1 MLSKSILSI
10 NGHPPYPN
18 GLPLWG
24 SGGFMKEK
32 FDIIQSTCIPIQI
45 DNCNTDLII
54 PARYLAS
61 TTRDPKFFGDAFMH
75 DLRFDAE
82 GNPVADFVMNQP
94 EYAEAPRKGV
104 HEIIVG
110 GQNWG
115 SGSSRE
121 HAAWA
126 IAGYGVRVVISSSFA
141 DIHRNNL
148 LNCFVLP
155 VIVSKEFQQELF
167 DSIAANPQTEVKV
180 DVPNQTVTNLA
191 TGNSEHFDINSYKKY
206 CLMNAYDDI
215 DFLLSNKEKIEA
227 YEEKEEVVA
236 EDLTPAEEAVR
247 VEEADFQTPPPAPAY
262 VEATNE
268 APAAEPAE
276 EVAPIEVTAHKE
288 SEPFVP
294 KKLLP
299 INRGLASFFFLS
311 LITLGIY
318 GLVVLA
324 KISSEINTVATRYDG
339 RKTTNYLWIYFLWGW
354 LTCGIAGLVWFHCIS
369 NRIGNELQRRQIP
382 YSFGASDYWLWCVL
396 GSFVG
401 FLPLVY
407 THKLLSAM
415 NMLNAD
421 YNQKG

>member
-1 MLSKSILSI
+1 MA
-10 NGHPPYPN
+10 
-18 GLPLWG
+18 
-24 SGGFMKEK
+24 KEK

-180 DVPNQTVTNLA
+180 DVPNKTVTNLA

-215 DFLLSNKEKIEA
+215 DFLLSNKDKIEA
-227 YEEKEEVVA
+227 YEGQGVASA
-236 EDLTPAEEAVR
+236 EDAAV
-247 VEEADFQTPPPAPAY
+247 VEETDFQEPAAPTY

-268 APAAEPAE
+268 APVEEPAE
-276 EVAPIEVTAHKE
+276 EVAPIEVTTHHE

-299 INRGLASFFFLS
+299 INRGLAKFFLLS
-311 LITLGIY
+311 MVTLGIY
-318 GLVVLA
+318 GIVVLTQ
-324 KISSEINTVATRYDG
+324 ISSEINTVATRYDG
-339 RKTTNYLWIYFLWGW
+339 RKTTNYLWFFFLWGW
-354 LTCGIAGLVWFHCIS
+354 LTGGIAFLVWFHNLS

-407 THKLLSAM
+407 THKLLTAM